1 MRITRKVFNDLAIFM
16 VGFGLCMGLVFPPF
30 MLVLG
35 IPQTYVFT
43 FPFYASCIAAGIAV
57 GAINIF
63 LARTVVG
70 KRLRMLSDKMQYIG
84 DRLTHARTLGD
95 LQECDSD
102 ECRLPVDSH
111 DELGESAHA
120 YNTLLSALSDA
131 ISSEAAV
138 HAFNTLMASQLE
150 LEMLAKTAVDYLR
163 SYCGAKSGCIVIER
177 GGEFTIPYC
186 YGITDSSALLAN
198 DHLYKLFESKSY
210 EHIELADQITIDG
223 LLVAYKPKEVHV
235 APLFYKEVPIGLL
248 ILASDTLIDRVK
260 LQTVELLNQSFS
272 IALNNAI
279 TYDQLQKLAAN
290 DPLTGLY
297 NRRFGMNRLAE
308 EYVRSV
314 RSHSPLGILLFDI
327 DHFKRVN
334 DTYGHTAGDRVLIN
348 IAKISAMAARKGDL
362 LIRYGGEEFV
372 IILPGA
378 GKEDCLFVA
387 ERLRHMV
394 EESVVA
400 AGDAKIQV
408 TVSIGAVSYPEYAC
422 ENEIDLIKIADKA
435 LYIAKDKG
443 RNAVVSY

>member
-1 MRITRKVFNDLAIFM
+1 MRITKKVFNDLAIFM
-16 VGFGLCMGLVFPPF
+16 VGFGLCMGLIFPVF
-30 MLVLG
+30 MLALG
-35 IPQTYVFT
+35 IPQTYVLT
-43 FPFYASCIAAGIAV
+43 FSFFASCIAAGIAV

-70 KRLRMLSDKMQYIG
+70 KRLRMLSDKMKYIG
-84 DRLTHARTLGD
+84 DRLTHARTLGE
-95 LQECDSD
+95 LQECNSD
-102 ECRLPVDSH
+102 ECRLLVDSD

-120 YNTLLSALSDA
+120 YNALLSALSDA

-150 LEMLAKTAVDYLR
+150 LNMLAKTAVDYLR
-163 SYCGAKSGCIVIER
+163 SYCKAKAGCVVIER
-177 GGEFTIPYC
+177 GGEFSIPYC
-186 YGITDSSALLAN
+186 YGITDPSALLAN
-198 DHLYKLFESKSY
+198 DHLYKLFESKIY
-210 EHIELADQITIDG
+210 QHVELADQITIDG
-223 LLVAYKPKEVHV
+223 LLVEFKPREVHV
-235 APLFYKEVPIGLL
+235 APLLYKGVPIGLL
-248 ILASDTLIDRVK
+248 ILASDTILDRVK
-260 LQTVELLNQSFS
+260 LQTIELLNQSFS

-297 NRRFGMNRLAE
+297 NRRFGMSRLTE

-394 EESVVA
+394 EESVVVA
-400 AGDAKIQV
+400 ADTQIRV
-408 TVSIGAVSYPEYAC
+408 TVSVGAVSYPEYAC
-422 ENEIDLIKIADKA
+422 ENELDLIKIADKA
-435 LYIAKDKG
+435 LYAAKDKG
-443 RNAVVSY
+443 RNIVVSY

>member
-138 HAFNTLMASQLE
+138 HAFNTLMPSQLE
-150 LEMLAKTAVDYLR
+150 LEMLGKPAVD
-163 SYCGAKSGCIVIER
+163 
-177 GGEFTIPYC
+177 
-186 YGITDSSALLAN
+186 
-198 DHLYKLFESKSY
+198 
-210 EHIELADQITIDG
+210 
-223 LLVAYKPKEVHV
+223 
-235 APLFYKEVPIGLL
+235 
-248 ILASDTLIDRVK
+248 
-260 LQTVELLNQSFS
+260 
-272 IALNNAI
+272 
-279 TYDQLQKLAAN
+279 
-290 DPLTGLY
+290 
-297 NRRFGMNRLAE
+297 
-308 EYVRSV
+308 
-314 RSHSPLGILLFDI
+314 
-327 DHFKRVN
+327 
-334 DTYGHTAGDRVLIN
+334 
-348 IAKISAMAARKGDL
+348 
-362 LIRYGGEEFV
+362 
-372 IILPGA
+372 
-378 GKEDCLFVA
+378 
-387 ERLRHMV
+387 
-394 EESVVA
+394 
-400 AGDAKIQV
+400 
-408 TVSIGAVSYPEYAC
+408 
-422 ENEIDLIKIADKA
+422 
-435 LYIAKDKG
+435 
-443 RNAVVSY
+443 